1 MLLNTAK
8 SQDFTAFTL
17 YELLRE
23 NQQGGK
29 ISPPTLIRVTTMT
42 MLKLKQI

>member
-1 MLLNTAK
+1 MLLNAAK

-23 NQQGGK
+23 DQQGVK
-29 ISPPTLIRVTTMT
+29 LALPPWLG
-42 MLKLKQI
+42 LQPWLC